1 MCMEVTVQDFEYP
14 RVTELD
20 LLVAELMFPILVEV
34 APTGDT
40 LGYKQLSDLIKARNP
55 SVEAIKTLH
64 HRHIGRRLGTIWSFT
79 KGQGCPHIGSIVV
92 SQSDG
97 ECGRGIASIVT
108 DLELERSKVKKF
120 DWSTVE
126 FGFNSY
132 IAKAKVHK
140 KEQETTR
147 KKISYDE
154 AKTRFFEYWK
164 TIKDEVPLTSTQAR
178 GIRDA
183 MIQHVCNGSFP
194 EEALSIELR
203 QLSGENLPESS
214 FVYIG
219 EYVNSD
225 TKQPI
230 FDQIK
235 IGYTTNVEK
244 RAFALGGG
252 VNGPLGFSI
261 LKFWEFSGV
270 SAYAIEQELHLYLKD
285 MRMKGEFFNN
295 EDNLV
300 FELVEEYV
308 AKNHSGALYNGLV
321 DRRKI

>member
-1 MCMEVTVQDFEYP
+1 MEVTVQDFEYP

>member
-1 MCMEVTVQDFEYP
+1 MQDFEYP